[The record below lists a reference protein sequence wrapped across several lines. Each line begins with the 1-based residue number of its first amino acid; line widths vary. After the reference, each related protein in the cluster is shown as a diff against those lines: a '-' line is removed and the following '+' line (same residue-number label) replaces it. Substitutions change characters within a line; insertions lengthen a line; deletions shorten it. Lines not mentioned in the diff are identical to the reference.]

1 MLQPQTYPR
10 LLGQALTLEP
20 DPFVE
25 MVDDDNPWIEGLFF
39 AFVLGLLIAVA
50 QLFGG
55 LLFSASMPPSEA
67 VLEVAVA
74 SLKQTLPVNPGQAA
88 DIEALVR
95 QYWPWLTTIF
105 NYNSGWL
112 RLLTLIVTPLAL
124 IAQWLLYASVSHAVA
139 RMLGGSGTFNQTLG
153 AVALSVA
160 PRVLLVAMVVPFV
173 SVSALLLHVWGI
185 LIAYRGLEI
194 AHDLPP
200 RKAAAAAVAPVVL
213 GALLSLLVAVLGF
226 GLLSL
231 TGGGI

>member
-55 LLFSASMPPSEA
+55 LLLSASMPPSEA
-67 VLEVAVA
+67 VLEVVVA
-74 SLKQTLPVNPGQAA
+74 GLKQTLPINPGQATNA
-88 DIEALVR
+88 ETLVR
-95 QYWPWLTTIF
+95 QSWPWLTTIF

-112 RLLTLIVTPLAL
+112 RLLALIVTPLGL
-124 IAQWLLYASVSHAVA
+124 IAQWLLYASVSHAAA
-139 RMLGGSGTFNQTLG
+139 RMLGGSGTLNQTLG

-160 PRVLLVAMVVPFV
+160 PRILLVAMIVPFV
-173 SVSALLLHVWGI
+173 SVSALLLHGWGI

-200 RKAAAAAVAPVVL
+200 RKAAVAAVAPLVL
-213 GALLSLLVAVLGF
+213 GIFLSLLAAVLGF
-226 GLLSL
+226 ALLSL

>member
-1 MLQPQTYPR
+1 
-10 LLGQALTLEP
+10 
-20 DPFVE
+20 

-67 VLEVAVA
+67 VLEVIVS
-74 SLKQTLPVNPGQAA
+74 SLKQALPVNPEQIANV
-88 DIEALVR
+88 EAVVR
-95 QYWPWLTTIF
+95 QVWPWLTTIF

-112 RLLTLIVTPLAL
+112 RLLVFIVTPLAL
-124 IAQWLLYASVSHAVA
+124 IAQWLLYASVSHAAA
-139 RMLGGSGTFNQTLG
+139 RMLGGSGTLNQTLG

-160 PRVLLVAMVVPFV
+160 PHILLVTMVVPFV
-173 SVSALLLHVWGI
+173 SVSALLLHGWGI

-200 RKAAAAAVAPVVL
+200 RKAAVAAVAPLIL
-213 GALLSLLVAVLGF
+213 GTLFSLLAALLGF
-226 GLLSL
+226 GLFSL
-231 TGGGI
+231 TGGGL